1 MSQNK
6 RNRVSHYAPIDES
19 FTYNPTE
26 NYNSEDFLKL
36 SITKLQSIASSLY
49 LRNVKRY
56 KKEQLVPVLLQKHKE
71 RQNREVNELKIKE
84 AEPTKCN

>member
-6 RNRVSHYAPIDES
+6 RNRVSHYTAIDES

-26 NYNSEDFLKL
+26 NYNLRDFLKL
-36 SITKLQSIASSLY
+36 SITKLQSIASLLY

-56 KKEQLVPVLLQKHKE
+56 KKDKIGSYLVAK
-71 RQNREVNELKIKE
+71 
-84 AEPTKCN
+84 T